1 MKFRKKNHLL
11 YLTVVSIFLVWFI
24 VAFLIYPNINI
35 VYHTFFADGK
45 FSIRAIEKIF
55 TSARAVKGLK
65 NSFLLA
71 FTIMITSNILGIFV
85 VLVTEY
91 FDIAGSRF
99 LSVVYKIP
107 MVFGGVVLANGYLFS
122 YGANGFL
129 TRMLR
134 EVFPQMDPYWF
145 SGYLAVVFVMTFAC
159 TTNHLIF
166 LRNALMNIDYQTVE
180 AARNL
185 GAGSFYILRRVV
197 FPVLK
202 PVLLTCTIMLFQT
215 GLMAVSAPTM
225 VGGRDFQTIGP
236 MILTFSER
244 TSSRDIAAV
253 LSLILGIAEM
263 ALLYVSIRI
272 ERKGNYVSVSKVKTP
287 LQKQKITNRGIN
299 VVIHGLAYLLVV
311 IYLLPLLAVVLF
323 SFTDRY
329 CITNGE
335 FDLARLTLKNYMEVL
350 TDSAAYK
357 PFLTSIIYSALSAL
371 LVIVIVLICLRLIL
385 KYRNKATALLEYL
398 LHIPWFV
405 PPVMFALGMIITFDL
420 PHWIMFN
427 QPLVGTVFIMLIAY
441 SVVMIPYT
449 LRMLKSAFA
458 SFDTNLEDAAQN
470 LGASGIR
477 TFLQIVLPCIMPV
490 VLAVFAINFNGKL
503 SDYDISA
510 FIYHPLYP
518 PLGVVI
524 KNNVSNNIEG
534 DAQALNLVYSV
545 ILMIISSTILYLV
558 YGRNS
563 KGKRIYRR
571 MACRG
576 TQMEEEFNAGA
587 ENFYGL

>member
-1 MKFRKKNHLL
+1 MNMKFRKKNHLL

-563 KGKRIYRR
+563 KRKEDI
-571 MACRG
+571 
-576 TQMEEEFNAGA
+576 
-587 ENFYGL
+587 

>member
-1 MKFRKKNHLL
+1 MKFRKNNHLL

-24 VAFLIYPNINI
+24 IAFLIYPNINI

-335 FDLARLTLKNYMEVL
+335 FDPARLTLKNYMEVL

-545 ILMIISSTILYLV
+545 ILMVISSTILYLV

-563 KGKRIYRR
+563 KRKEDI
-571 MACRG
+571 
-576 TQMEEEFNAGA
+576 
-587 ENFYGL
+587 

>member
-1 MKFRKKNHLL
+1 MKFRKNNHLL

-335 FDLARLTLKNYMEVL
+335 FDPARLTLKNYMEVL

-563 KGKRIYRR
+563 KRKEDI
-571 MACRG
+571 
-576 TQMEEEFNAGA
+576 
-587 ENFYGL
+587 

>member
-1 MKFRKKNHLL
+1 MKFRKNNHLL

-24 VAFLIYPNINI
+24 IAFLIYPNINI

-185 GAGSFYILRRVV
+185 GAGSFYILRRGV

-335 FDLARLTLKNYMEVL
+335 FDPARLTLKNYMEVL

-545 ILMIISSTILYLV
+545 ILMVISSTILYLV

-563 KGKRIYRR
+563 KRKEDI
-571 MACRG
+571 
-576 TQMEEEFNAGA
+576 
-587 ENFYGL
+587 

>member
-1 MKFRKKNHLL
+1 MKFRKNNHLL

-166 LRNALMNIDYQTVE
+166 LRNALMNIDYQIVE

-335 FDLARLTLKNYMEVL
+335 FDPARLTLKNYMEVL

-524 KNNVSNNIEG
+524 KNNVSNNIER

-545 ILMIISSTILYLV
+545 ILMVISSTILFLV

-563 KGKRIYRR
+563 KRKEDI
-571 MACRG
+571 
-576 TQMEEEFNAGA
+576 
-587 ENFYGL
+587 

>member
-563 KGKRIYRR
+563 KRKEDI
-571 MACRG
+571 
-576 TQMEEEFNAGA
+576 
-587 ENFYGL
+587 

>member
-1 MKFRKKNHLL
+1 MKFKKNNHLL
-11 YLTVVSIFLVWFI
+11 YLTVVSIFLMWFI
-24 VAFLIYPNINI
+24 AAFLIYPNINI
-35 VYHTFFADGK
+35 VYHTFFADGE
-45 FSIRAIEKIF
+45 FSVRAIEKIF

-122 YGANGFL
+122 YGSNGFL

-134 EVFPQMDPYWF
+134 EAFPQIDPYWF

-166 LRNALMNIDYQTVE
+166 LRNALMNIDYQTIE

-202 PVLLTCTIMLFQT
+202 PVILTCTIMLFQT

-287 LQKQKITNRGIN
+287 LQKQKITNHGMN
-299 VVIHGLAYLLVV
+299 VVIHVLAYLLVV
-311 IYLLPLLAVVLF
+311 IYMLPLLAVVLF

-335 FDLARLTLKNYMEVL
+335 FDPARLTLKNYIEVL

-458 SFDTNLEDAAQN
+458 SFDTNLEDAAKN

-563 KGKRIYRR
+563 KRKEDR
-571 MACRG
+571 
-576 TQMEEEFNAGA
+576 
-587 ENFYGL
+587 

>member
-1 MKFRKKNHLL
+1 MKFRKNNHLL

-335 FDLARLTLKNYMEVL
+335 FDPARLTLKNYMEVL

-545 ILMIISSTILYLV
+545 ILMVISSTILYLV

-563 KGKRIYRR
+563 KRKEDI
-571 MACRG
+571 
-576 TQMEEEFNAGA
+576 
-587 ENFYGL
+587 

>member
-1 MKFRKKNHLL
+1 MNFKRNNHLL
-11 YLTVVSIFLVWFI
+11 YLTVVSIFLVWF
-24 VAFLIYPNINI
+24 VTAFLIYPNINI
-35 VYHTFFADGK
+35 VYHTFFMDGK
-45 FSIRAIEKIF
+45 FSMRAIEKIF

-65 NSFLLA
+65 NSFILA
-71 FTIMITSNILGIFV
+71 FTITITSNILGIFV

-91 FDIAGSRF
+91 FQIAGSRF

-129 TRMLR
+129 TRMLNQI
-134 EVFPQMDPYWF
+134 FPGINPYWF
-145 SGYLAVVFVMTFAC
+145 SGYLAVAFVMTFAC

-215 GLMAVSAPTM
+215 GLMAVSAPLM

-236 MILTFSER
+236 LILTFSER

-253 LSLILGIAEM
+253 LSLILGIAEIV
-263 ALLYVSIRI
+263 LLYISIQI
-272 ERKGNYVSVSKVKTP
+272 ERRGNYVSVSKVKTP
-287 LQKQKITNRGIN
+287 LQKQKITNSGVN
-299 VVIHGLAYLLVV
+299 VLIHTLAYALVV

-335 FDLARLTLKNYMEVL
+335 FDPSRLTLKNYIEVL

-371 LVIVIVLICLRLIL
+371 FVIAFVLVCVRLIL
-385 KYRNKATALLEYL
+385 KYRNRGTALLEYL

-405 PPVMFALGMIITFDL
+405 PPVMFALGMIITYDL
-420 PHWIMFN
+420 PHAIMFS

-458 SFDTNLEDAAQN
+458 TFDTNLEDAAKN

-524 KNNVSNNIEG
+524 KNNISNNIEG

-563 KGKRIYRR
+563 KRK
-571 MACRG
+571 
-576 TQMEEEFNAGA
+576 EDV
-587 ENFYGL
+587 

>member
-1 MKFRKKNHLL
+1 MTYCSINTAGGLIMNFKRKNQLL
-11 YLTVVSIFLVWFI
+11 YLTVVSIFLVWF
-24 VAFLIYPNINI
+24 VTAFLIYPNINI
-35 VYHTFFADGK
+35 VYHTFFMDGK
-45 FSIRAIEKIF
+45 FSMRAIEKIF

-65 NSFLLA
+65 NSFILA
-71 FTIMITSNILGIFV
+71 FTITITSNILGIFV

-91 FDIAGSRF
+91 FQIAGSRF

-129 TRMLR
+129 TRMLNQI
-134 EVFPQMDPYWF
+134 FPGINPYWF
-145 SGYLAVVFVMTFAC
+145 SGYLAVAFVMTFAC

-215 GLMAVSAPTM
+215 GLMAVSAPSM

-236 MILTFSER
+236 LILTFSER

-253 LSLILGIAEM
+253 LSLILGIAEIV
-263 ALLYVSIRI
+263 LLYISIQI
-272 ERKGNYVSVSKVKTP
+272 ERRGNYVSVSKVKTP
-287 LQKQKITNRGIN
+287 LQKQKITNSGVN
-299 VVIHGLAYLLVV
+299 VLIHTLAYALVV

-335 FDLARLTLKNYMEVL
+335 FDPSRLTLKNYIEVL

-371 LVIVIVLICLRLIL
+371 FVIAFVLVCVRLIL
-385 KYRNKATALLEYL
+385 KYRNRGTALLEYL

-405 PPVMFALGMIITFDL
+405 PPVMFALGMIITYDL
-420 PHWIMFN
+420 PHAIMFS

-458 SFDTNLEDAAQN
+458 TFDTNLEDAAKN

-524 KNNVSNNIEG
+524 KNNISNNIEG

-563 KGKRIYRR
+563 KRK
-571 MACRG
+571 
-576 TQMEEEFNAGA
+576 EDV
-587 ENFYGL
+587 

>member
-1 MKFRKKNHLL
+1 MNMKFRKNNHLL

-287 LQKQKITNRGIN
+287 LQKQKITKRGVN

-335 FDLARLTLKNYMEVL
+335 FDPARLTLKNYMEVL

-563 KGKRIYRR
+563 KRKEDI
-571 MACRG
+571 
-576 TQMEEEFNAGA
+576 
-587 ENFYGL
+587 

>member
-1 MKFRKKNHLL
+1 MKFRKNNHLL

-55 TSARAVKGLK
+55 ISARAVKGLK

-166 LRNALMNIDYQTVE
+166 LRNTLMNIDYQTVE

-335 FDLARLTLKNYMEVL
+335 FDPARLTLKNYMEVL

-563 KGKRIYRR
+563 KRKEDI
-571 MACRG
+571 
-576 TQMEEEFNAGA
+576 
-587 ENFYGL
+587 

>member
-1 MKFRKKNHLL
+1 MKLKKNNHLL
-11 YLTVVSIFLVWFI
+11 YLTLVSLFLVWFI
-24 VAFLIYPNINI
+24 AAFLIFPNVNI
-35 VYHTFFADGK
+35 VYHTFFSDGK
-45 FSIRAIEKIF
+45 FSFRAIEKIF

-71 FTIMITSNILGIFV
+71 FTITITSNILGIFV

-91 FDIAGSRF
+91 YKVAGARF
-99 LSVVYKIP
+99 LSVIYKIP
-107 MVFGGVVLANGYLFS
+107 MVFGGVVLANGYLFG
-122 YGANGFL
+122 YGAHGFL
-129 TRMLR
+129 TGILTK
-134 EVFPQMDPYWF
+134 VFPELDPYWF
-145 SGYLAVVFVMTFAC
+145 SGYLAVVFVMTSAC

-166 LRNALMNIDYQTVE
+166 LKNALVNIDYQTVE

-197 FPVLK
+197 LPVLK

-263 ALLYVSIRI
+263 LLLYISIRI
-272 ERKGNYVSVSKVKTP
+272 ERKGNYISVSKVKTP
-287 LQKQKITNRGIN
+287 LQKQKISHPAAN
-299 VVIHGLAYLLVV
+299 VIVHVLAYLLVV
-311 IYLLPLLAVVLF
+311 IYLLPLAAVVLF

-329 CITNGE
+329 CITNGV
-335 FDLARLTLKNYMEVL
+335 FDPKRLTLKNYLAVL
-350 TDSAAYK
+350 TDAAAYK
-357 PFLTSIIYSALSAL
+357 PFLTSIIYSALASLA
-371 LVIVIVLICLRLIL
+371 VIIIVLICIRLIL
-385 KYRNKATALLEYL
+385 KYQNKATALLEYL

-458 SFDTNLEDAAQN
+458 SFDTNLEDAAKN

-477 TFLQIVLPCIMPV
+477 IFMQIILPCILPV

-545 ILMIISSTILYLV
+545 ILMVISSVILYLV
-558 YGRNS
+558 YGR
-563 KGKRIYRR
+563 
-571 MACRG
+571 
-576 TQMEEEFNAGA
+576 GA
-587 ENFYGL
+587 NKNKEQ

>member
-1 MKFRKKNHLL
+1 
-11 YLTVVSIFLVWFI
+11 
-24 VAFLIYPNINI
+24 
-35 VYHTFFADGK
+35 
-45 FSIRAIEKIF
+45 
-55 TSARAVKGLK
+55 
-65 NSFLLA
+65 
-71 FTIMITSNILGIFV
+71 
-85 VLVTEY
+85 
-91 FDIAGSRF
+91 
-99 LSVVYKIP
+99 
-107 MVFGGVVLANGYLFS
+107 
-122 YGANGFL
+122 
-129 TRMLR
+129 
-134 EVFPQMDPYWF
+134 
-145 SGYLAVVFVMTFAC
+145 
-159 TTNHLIF
+159 
-166 LRNALMNIDYQTVE
+166 
-180 AARNL
+180 
-185 GAGSFYILRRVV
+185 
-197 FPVLK
+197 
-202 PVLLTCTIMLFQT
+202 
-215 GLMAVSAPTM
+215 
-225 VGGRDFQTIGP
+225 
-236 MILTFSER
+236 
-244 TSSRDIAAV
+244 
-253 LSLILGIAEM
+253 M

-287 LQKQKITNRGIN
+287 LQKQKITKRGVN

-335 FDLARLTLKNYMEVL
+335 FDPARLTLKNYMEVL

-563 KGKRIYRR
+563 KRKEDI
-571 MACRG
+571 
-576 TQMEEEFNAGA
+576 
-587 ENFYGL
+587 

>member
-1 MKFRKKNHLL
+1 MKFRKNNHLL

-287 LQKQKITNRGIN
+287 LQKQKITKRGVN

-335 FDLARLTLKNYMEVL
+335 FDPARLTLKNYMEVL

-563 KGKRIYRR
+563 KRKEDI
-571 MACRG
+571 
-576 TQMEEEFNAGA
+576 
-587 ENFYGL
+587 

>member
-1 MKFRKKNHLL
+1 MKFRKNNHLL

-24 VAFLIYPNINI
+24 IAFLIYPNINI

-225 VGGRDFQTIGP
+225 AGGRDFQTIGP

-287 LQKQKITNRGIN
+287 LQKQKITNPFSSWQRG
-299 VVIHGLAYLLVV
+299 G
-311 IYLLPLLAVVLF
+311 AVP
-323 SFTDRY
+323 
-329 CITNGE
+329 G
-335 FDLARLTLKNYMEVL
+335 
-350 TDSAAYK
+350 
-357 PFLTSIIYSALSAL
+357 
-371 LVIVIVLICLRLIL
+371 
-385 KYRNKATALLEYL
+385 
-398 LHIPWFV
+398 
-405 PPVMFALGMIITFDL
+405 
-420 PHWIMFN
+420 
-427 QPLVGTVFIMLIAY
+427 
-441 SVVMIPYT
+441 
-449 LRMLKSAFA
+449 
-458 SFDTNLEDAAQN
+458 
-470 LGASGIR
+470 
-477 TFLQIVLPCIMPV
+477 
-490 VLAVFAINFNGKL
+490 
-503 SDYDISA
+503 
-510 FIYHPLYP
+510 
-518 PLGVVI
+518 
-524 KNNVSNNIEG
+524 
-534 DAQALNLVYSV
+534 
-545 ILMIISSTILYLV
+545 
-558 YGRNS
+558 
-563 KGKRIYRR
+563 
-571 MACRG
+571 
-576 TQMEEEFNAGA
+576 
-587 ENFYGL
+587 

>member
-1 MKFRKKNHLL
+1 M
-11 YLTVVSIFLVWFI
+11 
-24 VAFLIYPNINI
+24 
-35 VYHTFFADGK
+35 
-45 FSIRAIEKIF
+45 
-55 TSARAVKGLK
+55 
-65 NSFLLA
+65 
-71 FTIMITSNILGIFV
+71 

>member
-1 MKFRKKNHLL
+1 M
-11 YLTVVSIFLVWFI
+11 VSIFLVWFI

-563 KGKRIYRR
+563 KRKEDI
-571 MACRG
+571 
-576 TQMEEEFNAGA
+576 
-587 ENFYGL
+587 

>member
-1 MKFRKKNHLL
+1 MNMKFRKNNHLL

-335 FDLARLTLKNYMEVL
+335 FDPARLTLKNYMEVL

-563 KGKRIYRR
+563 KRKEDI
-571 MACRG
+571 
-576 TQMEEEFNAGA
+576 
-587 ENFYGL
+587 

>member
-1 MKFRKKNHLL
+1 MTYCSINTAGGLIMNFKRNNHLL
-11 YLTVVSIFLVWFI
+11 YLTVVSIFLVWF
-24 VAFLIYPNINI
+24 VTAFLIYPNINI
-35 VYHTFFADGK
+35 VYHTFFMDGK
-45 FSIRAIEKIF
+45 FSMRAIEKIF

-65 NSFLLA
+65 NSFILA
-71 FTIMITSNILGIFV
+71 FTITITSNILGIFV

-91 FDIAGSRF
+91 FQIAGSRF

-129 TRMLR
+129 TRMLNQI
-134 EVFPQMDPYWF
+134 FPGINPYWF
-145 SGYLAVVFVMTFAC
+145 SGYLAVAFVMTFAC

-215 GLMAVSAPTM
+215 GLMAVSAPLM

-236 MILTFSER
+236 LILTFSER

-253 LSLILGIAEM
+253 LSLILGIAEIV
-263 ALLYVSIRI
+263 LLYISIQI
-272 ERKGNYVSVSKVKTP
+272 ERRGNYVSVSKVKTP
-287 LQKQKITNRGIN
+287 LQKQKITNSGVN
-299 VVIHGLAYLLVV
+299 VLIHTLAYALVV

-335 FDLARLTLKNYMEVL
+335 FDPSRLTLKNYIEVL

-371 LVIVIVLICLRLIL
+371 FVIAFVLVCVRLIL
-385 KYRNKATALLEYL
+385 KYRNRGTALLEYL

-405 PPVMFALGMIITFDL
+405 PPVMFALGMIITYDL
-420 PHWIMFN
+420 PHAIMFS

-458 SFDTNLEDAAQN
+458 TFDTNLEDAAKN

-524 KNNVSNNIEG
+524 KNNISNNIEG

-563 KGKRIYRR
+563 KRK
-571 MACRG
+571 
-576 TQMEEEFNAGA
+576 EDV
-587 ENFYGL
+587 